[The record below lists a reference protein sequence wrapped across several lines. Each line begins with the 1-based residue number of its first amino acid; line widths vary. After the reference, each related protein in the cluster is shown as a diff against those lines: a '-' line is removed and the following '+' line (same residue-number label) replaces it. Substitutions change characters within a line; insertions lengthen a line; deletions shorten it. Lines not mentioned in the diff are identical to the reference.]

1 MGCIGQ
7 DLCTGLSVGSQPIC
21 DHLSWCLACATQHLF
36 EEPLSSSFVPFGLN
50 QNVQYLAL
58 LIHCTPQVLAF
69 IVDLQIDLIQM
80 PDALA
85 DDCRWVTVA
94 FVGDGRELLTMTT

>member
-7 DLCTGLSVGSQPIC
+7 DLSTGPDVGRQPIC
-21 DHLSWCLACATQHLF
+21 DHLPWCLACATQHLF

-94 FVGDGRELLTMTT
+94 FVGDG